1 MKTSKL
7 VVTSALAVIVSL
19 STLAAFLRAADKDEH
34 AGHHEHVEFSIQSV
48 RDGDWSD
55 SKTWEP
61 QRVPQTGDR
70 VLVSRGT
77 HVRYNV
83 AKKDVIRLI
92 QIVGA
97 LQFARDRDTELNVG
111 LLKVQ
116 NSPHCSESGFAC
128 DFAHVN
134 PVGEPTTVPEGAMP
148 LLEIGT
154 PDAPI
159 PAEYTARIRLHFLE
173 GMNKDDAP
181 AVACCSAQMEL
192 HGSPLSRAWIKLAK
206 DVAPSDSVV
215 SLLEEPIGWKV
226 GDEVIVTGSRHKSD
240 GVEHHDTEPRHI
252 AKIDGTTLTL
262 DKPLEREHFGSGEF
276 RSEAGN
282 LSRNVIVESAD
293 PDGVR
298 GHTVYHWGSRGSISY
313 ARFAHLGKRGTLGR
327 YPIHFHLVGDTMRG
341 SSVVGVVV
349 VDSHNRWITVHG
361 TNYMLIRDCIGY
373 QGVGHGFF
381 LEDGTEVYNVFD
393 RNLGVQA
400 RSAQRLPKQ
409 VLEWD
414 PNDGAAFWWANGR
427 NTFVRNTACENLDYG
442 YRFDSQQTSAFDSN
456 LPVLMPDGEEKIVD
470 IRMLPIFRFEDNESH
485 TEGLYAMRFSTS
497 HRACPDTQHPHVLRK
512 LKIWETHYALRSQIP
527 TMLIEDVTINRAEYG
542 IYHPALE
549 NHVYRNLRLSHVGS
563 EPFNRGYDD
572 GSTQYGT
579 IAVDGVTFSGFRQNG
594 IPLIQI
600 SDNNPSG
607 KAESHFR
614 NVKLEDRADDSR
626 RALVDRGGGSVVAP
640 TTPSSVPVYIHDYFG
655 SGRHAKIVSTAAQ
668 DFDANDSRFREER
681 PLTGRD
687 SRVAEVANIGFPQV
701 LDPVDDLPPA
711 SIIVYPANGA
721 TVQAKDGALF
731 VRGATTDNGR
741 TKRVVVN
748 GVEAEDVDYNFH
760 AWQAR
765 LSGVKPGPIKITAYG
780 EDAAGNKEITAHS
793 ITVTVK

>member
-1 MKTSKL
+1 MKASKL
-7 VVTSALAVIVSL
+7 VIASGLAAVFSL
-19 STLAAFLRAADKDEH
+19 STVAAFLPAADQDEH
-34 AGHHEHVEFSIQSV
+34 AGHHKRVEFSIQSV

-55 SKTWEP
+55 PRTWEP
-61 QRVPQTGDR
+61 ERVPRADDR
-70 VLVSRGT
+70 VLVTRDT
-77 HVRYNV
+77 HVRYDV
-83 AKKDVIRLI
+83 ESKDVIRLV
-92 QIVGA
+92 QVMGA
-97 LQFARDRDTELNVG
+97 LQFARDRNTELNVG

-134 PVGEPTTVPEGAMP
+134 LAGEPTGVPQGAMP

-181 AVACCSAQMEL
+181 AVACCSAQMEI
-192 HGSPLSRAWIKLAK
+192 HGSPISRTWIKLAQ
-206 DVAPSDSVV
+206 DASPGDSAVT
-215 SLLEEPIGWKV
+215 LLEEPTGWKV

-252 AKIDGTTLTL
+252 TEIDGTTLKL
-262 DKPLEREHFGSGEF
+262 DKPLEHDHFGSGEF
-276 RSEAGN
+276 RSEVGN

-327 YPIHFHLVGDTMRG
+327 YPIHFHLVGNSMRG

-373 QGVGHGFF
+373 QSVGHGFF

-400 RSAQRLPKQ
+400 RSARRLPKQ

-427 NTFVRNTACENLDYG
+427 NTHIRNTACENLDYG
-442 YRFDSQQTSAFDSN
+442 FRFDSQKTSAFDSN
-456 LPVLMPDGEEKIVD
+456 LPVMMPDGEERIVD
-470 IRMLPIFRFEDNESH
+470 IRTLPIYRFEDNESH

-497 HRACPDTQHPHVLRK
+497 HRACPDTQHPHVLRN
-512 LKIWETHYALRSQIP
+512 LKIWETHYGLRSQIP
-527 TMLIEDVTINRAEYG
+527 TMLIEEVAINRAEYG

-549 NHVYRNLRLSHVGS
+549 NQVYRNLWLSHVGS

-572 GSTQYGT
+572 ASIQYGT
-579 IAVDGVTFSGFRQNG
+579 IAVDGITFSGFRQNG

-614 NVKLEDRADDSR
+614 NVKIEDRADGNR

-640 TTPSSVPVYIHDYFG
+640 TTPSSVPVYIHDFFG
-655 SGRHAKIVSTAAQ
+655 SGRHAKIVSTASP
-668 DFDANDSRFREER
+668 DFDSGDNRFRELA

-687 SRVAEVANIGFPQV
+687 SRVAEVTDIEFPTV
-701 LDPVDDLPPA
+701 LDPIDDLPPA
-711 SIIVYPANGA
+711 TIIVYPANGA
-721 TVQAKDGALF
+721 TVRAKDGTLV
-731 VRGATTDNGR
+731 VRGATTDNSR
-741 TKRVVVN
+741 TRRVVVN
-748 GVEAEDVDYNFH
+748 GVEAKDVDYNFH

-765 LSGVKPGPIKITAYG
+765 LTGIQPGPLTITAYG
-780 EDAAGNKEITAHS
+780 EDTAGNKEITAHK
-793 ITVTVK
+793 ITVIVQ